1 MEMSSWF
8 LHGKK
13 IMCVGRNYAA
23 HAKELGN
30 AVPTSPFFFL
40 KPTTSYVRE
49 GSPILLPK
57 ALGEIHH
64 EGDAHVCERANSL
77 APGGTIFDQ
86 RCDDFLSSSCMAVSR
101 I

>member
-1 MEMSSWF
+1 MEMSKWF
-8 LHGKK
+8 VHGKK
-13 IMCVGRNYAA
+13 IVCVGRNYAA

-49 GSPILLPK
+49 GSPILLPR

-64 EGDAHVCERANSL
+64 EGDPRARANRSL
-77 APGGTIFDQ
+77 HSHRMHCA
-86 RCDDFLSSSCMAVSR
+86 S
-101 I
+101 

>member
-1 MEMSSWF
+1 MEMSKWF
-8 LHGKK
+8 VHGKK
-13 IMCVGRNYAA
+13 IVCVGRNYAA

-49 GSPILLPK
+49 GSPILLPR

-64 EGDAHVCERANSL
+64 EGDPRACANRSL
-77 APGGTIFDQ
+77 HSHRMHCA
-86 RCDDFLSSSCMAVSR
+86 S
-101 I
+101 